1 MDKKIYVNI
10 IIPTIFYNYRYNYGL
25 MFYCVLL
32 IDVSIEIKKK
42 IFVQYDKLDN
52 KTSEILII

>member
-1 MDKKIYVNI
+1 
-10 IIPTIFYNYRYNYGL
+10 